1 MANYTH
7 TYKPQMPFTV
17 PFKILTPTLTT
28 IKGTRTKIFTESET
42 VYFCSFRTFGGT
54 EMTENGV
61 YSVVDTAIIDTWF
74 TDQITA
80 DCRIH
85 NLQNG
90 QVYEVIGTPENIN
103 MRNQYLK
110 FRVRAIKGG
119 A

>member
-7 TYKPQMPFTV
+7 TYKPQTPFTV
-17 PFKILTPTLTT
+17 PFKILKPTLTT
-28 IKGTRTKIFTESET
+28 TKGTPTKKFTPSET

-54 EMTENGV
+54 ELTENGV
-61 YSVVDTAIIDTWF
+61 YSVVDTATIETWF
-74 TDQITA
+74 TDEITA

-110 FRVRAIKGG
+110 LRVRAIKGG